1 MAWALPSGATSTDDT
16 VPIAWPCL
24 FLICAVA
31 NARAGLSIA
40 SRLTP
45 DFSSLSVTGRSGP
58 TALSISFPVL
68 AAARSVALGLGL
80 AVGAASARSAIMAK
94 SGRALAATRPKARN
108 NFFVLVILDSLFRL
122 SMFWPCGDQ
131 FGPRLSFFLSP
142 AAF

>member
-80 AVGAASARSAIMAK
+80 AVGAAIALSITARETEKAAALERAI
-94 SGRALAATRPKARN
+94 ARN
-108 NFFVLVILDSLFRL
+108 MRRVLVIL
-122 SMFWPCGDQ
+122 
-131 FGPRLSFFLSP
+131 
-142 AAF
+142 